1 MTPLFSRLL
10 TCWSLNHGQAKQP
23 GRLPARGNVMST
35 VLEFPMER
43 AMAVPPSIRTVP
55 GEIVIFP
62 GVRIERREFNL
73 AERVPPRSSRK
84 RSPQANLP
92 EAEKR

>member
-1 MTPLFSRLL
+1 
-10 TCWSLNHGQAKQP
+10 
-23 GRLPARGNVMST
+23 
-35 VLEFPMER
+35 MER
-43 AMAVPPSIRTVP
+43 AMAVPPSIRKLP

-84 RSPQANLP
+84 RSSQASLT
-92 EAEKR
+92 EVEKR